1 MAEQDSVIDQLNY
14 RMAGIEARLKSNE
27 DKTDRIESLLH
38 TLNDKLGAV
47 NQSSDD
53 RVEKLIADK
62 TEAIKDQQR
71 ESKTKIESLEGGRRY
86 NLVSVAAVCGALFTM
101 FTWFNNQS
109 SENTRQLVLAENNAQ
124 RSDNQAKVNE
134 VHNELQNQINSTA
147 NTVSQIAV
155 MLTGYPEWKG
165 LVTQQNATSSQDRND
180 QHLRLDRLE
189 NGLAATNKQLAS
201 LESGT
206 GQKFTEVETQFNAD
220 GQARN
225 VQFSEQHRLNAM
237 MWNSIAAMG
246 GKMPDYPRAPF
257 FQPNISQQRNDGT
270 Q

>member
-1 MAEQDSVIDQLNY
+1 MADQQDSVIDQLNY
-14 RMAGIEARLKSNE
+14 RMAGIEQRLKSNE

-165 LVTQQNATSSQDRND
+165 LVTQQNA
-180 QHLRLDRLE
+180 
-189 NGLAATNKQLAS
+189 
-201 LESGT
+201 
-206 GQKFTEVETQFNAD
+206 
-220 GQARN
+220 
-225 VQFSEQHRLNAM
+225 
-237 MWNSIAAMG
+237 
-246 GKMPDYPRAPF
+246 
-257 FQPNISQQRNDGT
+257 
-270 Q
+270 